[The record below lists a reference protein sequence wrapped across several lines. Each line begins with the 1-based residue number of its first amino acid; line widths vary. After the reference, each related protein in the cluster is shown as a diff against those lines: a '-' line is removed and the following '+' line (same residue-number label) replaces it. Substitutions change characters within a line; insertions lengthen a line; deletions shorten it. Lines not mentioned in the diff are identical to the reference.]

1 MKAVAVLGIALIL
14 AAPRGAAPRGAAPLA
29 ASDRAAD
36 AGPAASGQLSIE
48 LKATVWSGD
57 LGVMAAH
64 RAIRVLVPYSKT
76 LYFVD
81 YGGAQRGISFDFM
94 RAFEDELNKKLNR
107 GDLRIHAVFIPVSR
121 DQLIPMLVAGKGDVV
136 AANLTVTPER
146 SRLVNFVVPAA
157 TGVKEVI
164 VTGPGAPVLRSLDD
178 LAGQTVYVQPGT
190 SYYQSLLALN
200 DRLRLRRLAPVRLR
214 DAPGRFETEDLLE
227 MANAGLVPIV
237 VADDYL
243 AHFWRQVYPNLSV
256 HDDLQ
261 LRTEGD
267 IAFAV
272 RKDSPQLKAELDAF
286 TVSHRQGTLFGNITL
301 RKYLQQTRWA
311 KNAISEAE
319 MRKFNAMVSSFRKYG
334 EQYRINWLL
343 MAAQGYQESQLDQT
357 RRSDAGAIGVMQLMP
372 ATGKAM
378 QVGDITELDANIHAG
393 VKYVRFMVDTYYK
406 DESMDA
412 LNKVLF
418 AFASYNAG
426 PDRIRS
432 LRREAAALKLDPN
445 LWFDNV
451 ERVAATHIGRE
462 TVQYVSNIYKYYI
475 AYSLVQDEVEKS
487 LKAAGASAKR
497 S

>member
-214 DAPGRFETEDLLE
+214 DAPGRFET
-227 MANAGLVPIV
+227 
-237 VADDYL
+237 
-243 AHFWRQVYPNLSV
+243 
-256 HDDLQ
+256 
-261 LRTEGD
+261 
-267 IAFAV
+267 
-272 RKDSPQLKAELDAF
+272 
-286 TVSHRQGTLFGNITL
+286 
-301 RKYLQQTRWA
+301 
-311 KNAISEAE
+311 
-319 MRKFNAMVSSFRKYG
+319 
-334 EQYRINWLL
+334 
-343 MAAQGYQESQLDQT
+343 
-357 RRSDAGAIGVMQLMP
+357 
-372 ATGKAM
+372 
-378 QVGDITELDANIHAG
+378 
-393 VKYVRFMVDTYYK
+393 
-406 DESMDA
+406 
-412 LNKVLF
+412 
-418 AFASYNAG
+418 
-426 PDRIRS
+426 
-432 LRREAAALKLDPN
+432 
-445 LWFDNV
+445 
-451 ERVAATHIGRE
+451 
-462 TVQYVSNIYKYYI
+462 
-475 AYSLVQDEVEKS
+475 
-487 LKAAGASAKR
+487 
-497 S
+497 